1 MPRASDFERAV
12 RTSSTD
18 FNTLAQTL
26 LRMVFQSSRV
36 GSAAAN
42 GLGSRVV
49 SSLVQEKD
57 VRAMFRKMSSFGV
70 MLTVVTAL
78 VLATPKTGQARGRGG
93 HIGGSRHGYH
103 NNAYSH
109 RRVYYPLYG
118 LDDEYLYDTD
128 TYPSVGPG
136 TTGYPNSRASAG
148 ITDPARF
155 STFTF
160 TPPAGSF
167 TAVYPPVAAGTGQT
181 SHAAAITVKAPTN
194 SQIWFDGTL
203 MAAGGTV
210 RQYFSPPLAPGH
222 KYVYEIQAR
231 WNGNGHEVTQ
241 SKKVEV
247 TAGAQVSVDFPVQS
261 GNAG

>member
-1 MPRASDFERAV
+1 
-12 RTSSTD
+12 
-18 FNTLAQTL
+18 
-26 LRMVFQSSRV
+26 
-36 GSAAAN
+36 
-42 GLGSRVV
+42 
-49 SSLVQEKD
+49 
-57 VRAMFRKMSSFGV
+57 MFRKITSFGV
-70 MLTVVTAL
+70 MLTVVSAL
-78 VLATPKTGQARGRGG
+78 VLATPKSGQARGRGG
-93 HIGGSRHGYH
+93 HIGSSRHGSSRGGYR
-103 NNAYSH
+103 NNAYS
-109 RRVYYPLYG
+109 RNRVYDPFYG
-118 LDDEYLYDTD
+118 LDNDYSYNTD
-128 TYPSVGPG
+128 AYPYVGPG

-167 TAVYPPVAAGTGQT
+167 TAVYPPVATGTVQA
-181 SHAAAITVKAPTN
+181 SHSAAITVKAPTN

-222 KYVYEIQAR
+222 KYIYKIQAR

-247 TAGAQVSVDFPVQS
+247 SAGAQVSVDFPVQS
-261 GNAG
+261 ESAG